1 MGVYGM
7 TYEQFWRED
16 PWIAKYYREAY
27 VERRKEENRR
37 DWLMGAY
44 AYNAVATALSN
55 AFKKKGTKPDS
66 YLEEPFRLFPPTK
79 EEIAEANRKEKER
92 VEAVY
97 KSLIKQQR
105 QRQAQA
111 AAKEQE
117 QQDAKVRGS

>member
-1 MGVYGM
+1 M
-7 TYEQFWRED
+7 TYDQFWRDD
-16 PWIAKYYREAY
+16 PWIAKCYREAY

-44 AYNAVATALSN
+44 AYNAVGTVLSN
-55 AFKKKGTKPDS
+55 AFKKKGARPDL

-79 EEIAEANRKEKER
+79 EEIEEENRKTKAK

-105 QRQAQA
+105 QRKAQE
-111 AAKEQE
+111 AAKEQADNAE
-117 QQDAKVRGS
+117 T

>member
-1 MGVYGM
+1 M
-7 TYEQFWRED
+7 TYDQFWRDD

-44 AYNAVATALSN
+44 AYNAVGTVLSN
-55 AFKKKGTKPDS
+55 AFKKKGAKPDS

-79 EEIAEANRKEKER
+79 EEIDEENRKQAEKI
-92 VEAVY
+92 EAVY
-97 KSLIKQQR
+97 R
-105 QRQAQA
+105 QMIARQKAEK

-117 QQDAKVRGS
+117 QQNAEA